1 MKRAT
6 AAAAEASA
14 AIQNEKGEWVIPGT
28 RRPDGTYRKERLVKE
43 GYVPQEE
50 VKAFVSRGSASKP
63 VGIPGLA
70 PQNSTDLPSKPVS
83 RRSGKKSAAM
93 PTSSMEASV
102 NSIKISADGGRI
114 EELAVPVTAEKQL
127 RNLRKKIREIDDL
140 ATRIAS
146 DAKVPPT
153 ADQMNKLSKKVG
165 ILKEIADIE
174 ADIATVRLSDLKM
187 N

>member
-6 AAAAEASA
+6 AAAAESSA
-14 AIQNEKGEWVIPGT
+14 AVLNEKGEWVIPGT
-28 RRPDGTYRKERLVKE
+28 RRPDGTYRKERIVKE

-50 VKAFVSRGSASKP
+50 VKAFVSRGSMSKP

-70 PQNSTDLPSKPVS
+70 PQPATVIPSKPAT
-83 RRSGKKSAAM
+83 RRSGKKVPSMQMSENATNLSAGEGFA
-93 PTSSMEASV
+93 
-102 NSIKISADGGRI
+102 
-114 EELAVPVTAEKQL
+114 EELAVPLTAEKQL

-153 ADQMNKLSKKVG
+153 SDQMNKLSKKVG
-165 ILKEIADIE
+165 IMKEIADIE
-174 ADIATVRLSDLKM
+174 ADIAAVRLSDLKV

>member
-6 AAAAEASA
+6 AAAAESSA
-14 AIQNEKGEWVIPGT
+14 AVLNEKGEWVIPGT

-50 VKAFVSRGSASKP
+50 VKAFVYRGAMSKP

-70 PQNSTDLPSKPVS
+70 PQQATVLPSKS
-83 RRSGKKSAAM
+83 ATRRSVKKHAGSQ
-93 PTSSMEASV
+93 TSSIQESASAV
-102 NSIKISADGGRI
+102 NCSPGEGFA
-114 EELAVPVTAEKQL
+114 EELAVPLTAEKQL

-146 DAKVPPT
+146 DARVPPT
-153 ADQMNKLSKKVG
+153 SDQMNKLSKKVG
-165 ILKEIADIE
+165 IMKEIADIE
-174 ADIATVRLSDLKM
+174 ADIAAARLSDLKI

>member
-6 AAAAEASA
+6 AAAAESSA
-14 AIQNEKGEWVIPGT
+14 AVLNEKGEWVIPGT
-28 RRPDGTYRKERLVKE
+28 RRPDGTYRKERIVKE

-50 VKAFVSRGSASKP
+50 VKAFVSRGSMSKP

-70 PQNSTDLPSKPVS
+70 PQPATVIPSKPAT
-83 RRSGKKSAAM
+83 RRSGKKVAASQIPSMQMSENATNLSAGEGFA
-93 PTSSMEASV
+93 
-102 NSIKISADGGRI
+102 
-114 EELAVPVTAEKQL
+114 EELAVPLTAEKQL

-153 ADQMNKLSKKVG
+153 SDQMNKLSKKVG
-165 ILKEIADIE
+165 IMKEIADIE
-174 ADIATVRLSDLKM
+174 ADIAAVRLTDLKV